1 MKRNNIS
8 ARDFS
13 YLFLDDIIFYQRPL
27 KSKKSLIDNC
37 PYEKN
42 SYQDKD
48 TGKTEYFDVKCI
60 AKSHPL
66 FQEFRL
72 WQFIKN
78 LRIYRKEMRRDT
90 DVTGEFLRTDE
101 DYVAL
106 FEWLN
111 DKKEIKQDGLLK
123 YPLFGLKKEAGNYR
137 WNYVEDKSYPCN
149 ETRSSILLGLEKSG
163 VPEDFLTREK
173 EEALWHI
180 LYSVSDRQ
188 EITKAFRTFA
198 MKHELTDAD
207 AFVSVFGK
215 CPPFEKAYGSYSA
228 KAIKKLLP
236 LMRMGKYWSEDAI
249 DVSTRGRI
257 NKIISGE
264 YDESIR
270 NRVS

>member
-1 MKRNNIS
+1 MNELYSNNEAHRNNIS

-42 SYQDKD
+42 SHQDKD

-123 YPLFGLKKEAGNYR
+123 YPLFGLKNP
-137 WNYVEDKSYPCN
+137 VC
-149 ETRSSILLGLEKSG
+149 
-163 VPEDFLTREK
+163 
-173 EEALWHI
+173 
-180 LYSVSDRQ
+180 Q
-188 EITKAFRTFA
+188 
-198 MKHELTDAD
+198 
-207 AFVSVFGK
+207 
-215 CPPFEKAYGSYSA
+215 
-228 KAIKKLLP
+228 
-236 LMRMGKYWSEDAI
+236 
-249 DVSTRGRI
+249 
-257 NKIISGE
+257 KIF
-264 YDESIR
+264 
-270 NRVS
+270 